1 MNMKKILL
9 AGIAVGALASTGANA
24 ITLTQASV
32 SNSGSTGLG
41 LVNGI
46 VTTPYGLAGNLTGVS
61 PAAQLATTTAGN
73 HNFYTIKVDSSTGV
87 VPAQTGLVYEVSFK
101 LSGTG
106 NPTFIAPTGGTG
118 AGGLNKDNLTF
129 FGLSGNAASTIA
141 GSTPG
146 AVLTFGTCFIN
157 NLLQNSGGVNQATL
171 TYRFDV
177 SGICDASNG
186 LQSIRLD
193 APFRIAAVGTVVLA
207 SNITTPFLGNNSIDA
222 IGGSTQTLVTTVGTY
237 SDVGIGPNPFSTLTY
252 AGFNL
257 GQQLPTA
264 WAAAGATGFNPFTSY
279 TTAAGT
285 DLVIGSVKASYLTPA
300 SQGVGSIN
308 QNMALAGLPALTAS
322 VAVTATTSPVFVS
335 MRPGLASQTGAA
347 VGTVATNAA
356 TVNSTNTVATI
367 PVASFAGTAA
377 ATTLA
382 SNIIVGAVANNNI
395 SVTTPQAYSAVLNV
409 APATTGQVP
418 AFAPVSSNLETTTVQ
433 GFRIDAPWFGGS
445 RASTPSLVRLSN
457 SSSVATGT
465 VTLVLSNAV
474 LASGE
479 SLTAST
485 CQFSTGVPATAEFL
499 IDTARATTC
508 FGNFVR
514 GDLAI
519 TVQGAVANLTAKMR
533 VLSSNGSVSEQ
544 TLGNVSASTAVVN

>member
-24 ITLTQASV
+24 ITLTGATV
-32 SNSGSTGLG
+32 SGTALP
-41 LVNGI
+41 LANGI
-46 VTTPYGLAGNLTGVS
+46 VTAPYGLVGNLTGVS
-61 PAAQLATTTAGN
+61 PAAQLATTTGANG
-73 HNFYTIKVDSSTGV
+73 NFYQIKVDSSSGV
-87 VPAQTGLVYEVSFK
+87 VPSVASLVYEVSFK
-101 LSGTG
+101 LTGTG

-118 AGGLNKDNLTF
+118 AGGLNRNNLTLI
-129 FGLSGNAASTIA
+129 GASAGAPTTIA
-141 GSTPG
+141 GSTTN
-146 AVLTFGTCFIN
+146 AITFGTCNIN
-157 NLLQNSGGVNQATL
+157 NLAQNSGGVNQATL

-177 SGICDASNG
+177 SGVCDATNG

-193 APFRIAAVGTVVLA
+193 APFQVSAVGTVVLA
-207 SNITTPFLGNNSIDA
+207 SNITTPFLGNNPIDA

-237 SDVGIGPNPFSTLTY
+237 SDVGIGPNPFGALTY
-252 AGFNL
+252 ASFNT

-264 WAAAGATGFNPFTSY
+264 WAAAGAPGFNPFTSY
-279 TTAAGT
+279 TTASGT
-285 DLVIGSVKASYLTPA
+285 DLVIGSIKASYLTPA
-300 SQGVGSIN
+300 SQGVLSIN
-308 QNMALAGLPALTAS
+308 SSMAGVGLPNLTAS
-322 VAVTATTSPVFVS
+322 VAVTATTSPVFNA
-335 MRPGLASQTGAA
+335 MRPGLASQTGSGS
-347 VGTVATNAA
+347 GTVAT
-356 TVNSTNTVATI
+356 TLTGVNSSNTVATI
-367 PVASFAGTAA
+367 PVAAFAGTSA
-377 ATTLA
+377 ATTLG
-382 SNIIVGAVANNNI
+382 SNIIVAAVANNNV

-409 APATTGQVP
+409 ATSTAVP

-457 SSSVATGT
+457 SSSVATGG
-465 VTLVLSNAV
+465 VTLVLNNAV

-485 CQFSTGVPATAEFL
+485 CQIATGVPATAELL
-499 IDTARATTC
+499 IDTSRVTTC

>member
-24 ITLTQASV
+24 ITLTGATV
-32 SNSGSTGLG
+32 SGAAFTLA
-41 LVNGI
+41 NGI
-46 VTTPYGLAGNLTGVS
+46 VTAPYGLVGNLTGVS
-61 PAAQLATTTAGN
+61 PSAQLATTTAANG
-73 HNFYTIKVDSSTGV
+73 NFYQIKVDTSTGV
-87 VPAQTGLVYEVSFK
+87 VPAVTGLTYEVSFK
-101 LSGTG
+101 LTGTG

-118 AGGLNKDNLTF
+118 AGGLNVNNLTLI
-129 FGLSGNAASTIA
+129 GSSSGTALTIA
-141 GSTPG
+141 GSTAG
-146 AVLTFGTCFIN
+146 TAAAFGSCTIN
-157 NLLQNSGGVNQATL
+157 NLAQNSGGVNQATL
-171 TYRFDV
+171 TYRFEV
-177 SGICDASNG
+177 SGTCDANNG
-186 LQSIRLD
+186 LRSIRLD
-193 APFRIAAVGTVVLA
+193 APFQVSAVGTVVLA
-207 SNITTPFLGNNSIDA
+207 SNITTPFLGNNPIDA

-237 SDVGIGPNPFSTLTY
+237 SDVGIGPNPFGGLTY
-252 AGFNL
+252 ASFNT

-264 WAAAGATGFNPFTSY
+264 WAAAGAPGFNPFTSY

-285 DLVIGSVKASYLTPA
+285 DLVIGSIKASYLTPA
-300 SQGVGSIN
+300 SQGVLSIN
-308 QNMALAGLPALTAS
+308 SNMAGGGLPNLTAS
-322 VAVTATTSPVFVS
+322 VAVTATTSPVFTA
-335 MRPGLASQTGAA
+335 MRPGLASQTGSAS
-347 VGTVATNAA
+347 GTVATTAA
-356 TVNSTNTVATI
+356 SVNSSNTIATI
-367 PVASFAGTAA
+367 PVAAFAGTSA

-382 SNIIVGAVANNNI
+382 SNIIVGAVANNNV

-409 APATTGQVP
+409 ATSTVTAVP

-457 SSSVATGT
+457 SSSVATGN
-465 VTLVLSNAV
+465 VTLVLNNAV

-485 CQFSTGVPATAEFL
+485 CQIATGVPATAELL
-499 IDTARATTC
+499 IDTSRVTTC

>member
-24 ITLTQASV
+24 ITLTAATV
-32 SNSGSTGLG
+32 SGTALT
-41 LVNGI
+41 LANGI
-46 VTTPYGLAGNLTGVS
+46 VTAPYGLVGNLTGVS
-61 PAAQLATTTAGN
+61 PAAQLATTTGSN
-73 HNFYTIKVDSSTGV
+73 GNFYQITVNTSTGV
-87 VPAQTGLVYEVSFK
+87 VPVSSLVYEVSFK
-101 LSGTG
+101 LTGTG
-106 NPTFIAPTGGTG
+106 NPTFIAPTAGTG
-118 AGGLNKDNLTF
+118 AGGLNRNNLTL
-129 FGLSGNAASTIA
+129 FGVSASTVTTIA
-141 GSTPG
+141 GSTT
-146 AVLTFGTCFIN
+146 AAITFGTCNIN
-157 NLLQNSGGVNQATL
+157 NLTLNSGGVNQAAL

-177 SGICDASNG
+177 TGICNASNG

-193 APFRIAAVGTVVLA
+193 APFQVAAVGTVVLA
-207 SNITTPFLGNNSIDA
+207 SDITTPLLGNNSIDA

-237 SDVGIGPNPFSTLTY
+237 SDVGIGPNPFGASTY
-252 AGFNL
+252 ASFNT
-257 GQQLPTA
+257 GQQVPTA
-264 WAAAGATGFNPFTSY
+264 WAAAGAAGFNPFTSY

-285 DLVIGSVKASYLTPA
+285 DLVIGSIKASYLSPT
-300 SQGVGSIN
+300 SQGVLSIN
-308 QNMALAGLPALTAS
+308 SNMAGGGLPALTAS
-322 VAVTATTSPVFVS
+322 VAVTATTSPVFNA
-335 MRPGLASQTGAA
+335 MRPGLASQAGASS
-347 VGTVATNAA
+347 GTVAIAA
-356 TVNSTNTVATI
+356 ASVNSSNTVATI
-367 PVASFAGTAA
+367 PVAAFAATSSAA
-377 ATTLA
+377 ALA
-382 SNIIVGAVANNNI
+382 SNIIVGAVANNNV

-409 APATTGQVP
+409 ATSTASGVP

-465 VTLVLSNAV
+465 VTLVLNNAV

-485 CQFSTGVPATAEFL
+485 CQIATGVPATAELL
-499 IDTARATTC
+499 IDTSRVTTC